1 MPIIRDFTPPA
12 SAQLLDLPEISSAK
26 FFIAF
31 VSSDDP
37 VTKQPWCP
45 DVRAALPHIDAAFS
59 AETAPTV
66 AIVPVGQKPE
76 WRDPKNVYRENW
88 NIQNVPALVRFE
100 RVDNEIS
107 ATGKLIEGEIL
118 DKAKLESFL
127 A

>member
-1 MPIIRDFTPPA
+1 MPITRDFAPPA
-12 SAQLLDLPEISSAK
+12 NARLLELPESSPK

-37 VTKQPWCP
+37 ITSQPWCP
-45 DVRAALPHIDAAFS
+45 DVRAALPHINTAF
-59 AETAPTV
+59 APADAPTV

-76 WRDPKNVYRENW
+76 WRDPKNVYRTNW
-88 NIQNVPALVRFE
+88 NVHNVPALVRFE
-100 RVDNEIS
+100 RVDGEVS

-118 DKAKLESFL
+118 DKAKLCAFL